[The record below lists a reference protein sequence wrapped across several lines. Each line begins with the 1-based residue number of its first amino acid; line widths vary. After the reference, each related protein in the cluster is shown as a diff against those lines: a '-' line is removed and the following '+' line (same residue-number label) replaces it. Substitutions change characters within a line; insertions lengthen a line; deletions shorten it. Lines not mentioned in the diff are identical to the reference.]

1 RRNGGGSLDEAINLT
16 GLFIP
21 SGPVV
26 QVRRPNG
33 GVEVGGDDGGATL
46 YDGPLFVRG
55 SRFSASAS
63 EILAGALQDYGRAL
77 VVGDHSTF
85 GKGTVQNVVP
95 LASVMKRMGLVPAYD
110 PGALK
115 VTTNKFY
122 RPGGGSTQ
130 LRGVASDIVL
140 PSPSDFSD
148 VNESALER
156 PLPWD
161 AVPPAPHELLNRV
174 HPYVDQLREQSNR
187 RVAAD
192 KDFGYLAED
201 VARLKKRLA
210 AKSVSLNEAERRRE
224 LAQSKARQEEYERD
238 ARARQASRPATYE
251 ITLQNVSTQGLPPR
265 VALKKAPS
273 QAPSKDESPKDKS
286 SDGETAGPG

>member
-1 RRNGGGSLDEAINLT
+1 
-16 GLFIP
+16 
-21 SGPVV
+21 
-26 QVRRPNG
+26 
-33 GVEVGGDDGGATL
+33 
-46 YDGPLFVRG
+46 
-55 SRFSASAS
+55 
-63 EILAGALQDYGRAL
+63 
-77 VVGDHSTF
+77 
-85 GKGTVQNVVP
+85 
-95 LASVMKRMGLVPAYD
+95 VPAYD

-122 RPGGGSTQ
+122 RPSGGSTQ

-161 AVPPAPHELLNRV
+161 AVPAAPHELLNRV

-192 KDFGYLAED
+192 KDFGNLAED

-210 AKSVSLNEAERRRE
+210 TKSVSLNETERRRE
-224 LAQSKARQEEYERD
+224 LTQSKARQEEYERD
-238 ARARQASRPATYE
+238 ARARQAARPATYE
-251 ITLQNVSTQGLPPR
+251 ITLENLSKPGLPPR
-265 VALKKAPS
+265 IALKKAPS
-273 QAPSKDESPKDKS
+273 PAPATKDESTKDKS
-286 SDGETAGPG
+286 SDVETAGPGSSAHSPVDDIILDETDQILADYVELSARQAAGNKSATR